1 VQLSVQARL
10 RVTAG
15 TDVEHRPDK
24 RASQIARRIEA
35 DIIRRGWPIGQ
46 SLGSEQALQRRYR
59 VSRSV
64 LREAVRLVEHHQ
76 VARMRRGP
84 NGGLLVCE
92 PDAAPATHAIIIYL
106 EYVGTTIGDLLDA
119 RLLLEPLAASLA
131 AERID
136 EAGIDRLRAV
146 LGAEQHRTRDPL
158 VPHDEFHAAL
168 AEQSKNSVLQL
179 FIDILMR
186 LTVRY
191 AEDSRLDSARDALDA
206 IDRRHREHAGIVAAV
221 TAGDAARAMT
231 LSEHHAESVT
241 AWLQDHQPGDDARR
255 NGVRWGYRPLAGE
268 SRAISG
274 AAGRTRKRRKS
285 DAEAPH
291 GKLAEVL
298 AAAIRDD
305 IATSGWRV
313 GEVFGT
319 EVALLERYRVSR
331 SVLREAVR
339 LLEYH
344 AVATTRRGP
353 GGGLVVA
360 EPQAQ
365 ASIDTIALYLQYR
378 KPRREDLSL
387 IRDAIEIDNVAKVV
401 KRRDAPEVR
410 AFLER
415 HRLIIEEAG
424 SDMRKAAMEEFLFH
438 TGLAQLAGNAVLD
451 LFLRILVEL
460 FRRHWAGT
468 EHKSPSRSDLV
479 DVQHAHMRI
488 IEAIAQGDESLARHR
503 IRRHLD
509 AAASWWL

>member
-1 VQLSVQARL
+1 MQLSPEALLDTGAARPTE
-10 RVTAG
+10 RRAG
-15 TDVEHRPDK
+15 K
-24 RASQIARRIEA
+24 RAAQIARRIEA
-35 DIIRRGWPIGQ
+35 DIIRRGWPVGQ
-46 SLGSEQALQRRYR
+46 SLGSESALQKRYR
-59 VSRSV
+59 ASRSV

-106 EYVGTTIGDLLDA
+106 EYLGTTIGDLLDA

-131 AERID
+131 AQRID

-146 LGAEQHRTRDPL
+146 LRAEQNRTPDPTAAA
-158 VPHDEFHAAL
+158 DEFHSAL
-168 AEQSKNSVLQL
+168 AEQSKNPVLQL
-179 FIDILMR
+179 FIDILTR

-191 AEDSRLDSARDALDA
+191 AEDSRPDSASDALEA
-206 IDRRHREHAGIVAAV
+206 IDRRHREHSAIVAAV

-231 LSEHHAESVT
+231 LSERHAESVT
-241 AWLQDHQPGDDARR
+241 AWLQDHHHPGRR
-255 NGVRWGYRPLAGE
+255 P
-268 SRAISG
+268 
-274 AAGRTRKRRKS
+274 RTS
-285 DAEAPH
+285 DREAPH
-291 GKLAEVL
+291 GKLAEML

-305 IATSGWRV
+305 IASSGWQV

-344 AVATTRRGP
+344 TVATTRRGP

-378 KPRREDLSL
+378 QPRREDLGL

-401 KRRDAPEVR
+401 SRREAAEVR
-410 AFLER
+410 AFLDG
-415 HRLIIEEAG
+415 HRSVIEEAG
-424 SDMRKAAMEEFLFH
+424 DDPREAGMQEFLFH
-438 TGLAQLAGNAVLD
+438 TGLAALAGNAVLE

-460 FRRHWAGT
+460 FRRHWASS
-468 EHKSPSRSDLV
+468 ERPIPSRSDLV
-479 DVQHAHMRI
+479 DVGHAHLRI

>member
-1 VQLSVQARL
+1 VQLSGDARAS
-10 RVTAG
+10 AG
-15 TDVEHRPDK
+15 AGAAAERRPDK

-46 SLGSEQALQRRYR
+46 SLGSEQALQQRYQA
-59 VSRSV
+59 SRSV

-106 EYVGTTIGDLLDA
+106 EYLGITIDDLLNA
-119 RLLLEPLAASLA
+119 RLLFEPLAASQSAL
-131 AERID
+131 RID

-146 LGAEQHRTRDPL
+146 LRAEEGRQPDPAT
-158 VPHDEFHAAL
+158 PNDEFHAAL
-168 AEQSKNSVLQL
+168 AEQSKNPVLQL
-179 FIDILMR
+179 FIDILVR

-191 AEDSRLDSARDALDA
+191 AEDSRVDSASEAFEV
-206 IDRRHREHAGIVAAV
+206 IGRRHRDHSAIVAAV

-231 LSEHHAESVT
+231 LSERHAASVT
-241 AWLQDHQPGDDARR
+241 KWLQDHHRHG
-255 NGVRWGYRPLAGE
+255 
-268 SRAISG
+268 
-274 AAGRTRKRRKS
+274 GRTRAHLFNR
-285 DAEAPH
+285 EAPQ

-305 IATSGWRV
+305 IAGSGWQV

-319 EVALLERYRVSR
+319 EVALLERYQVSR
-331 SVLREAVR
+331 AVLREAVR

-344 AVATTRRGP
+344 AVATTRPGP

-378 KPRREDLSL
+378 EPSREDLTM

-401 KRRDAPEVR
+401 ARHDAPEVR
-410 AFLER
+410 AFLDSQ
-415 HRLIIEEAG
+415 RLMIEQAG
-424 SDMRKAAMEEFLFH
+424 DDPRKAGVEEFLFH
-438 TGLAQLAGNAVLD
+438 AGLAKLAGNAVLE
-451 LFLRILVEL
+451 LFLRILVEV
-460 FRRHWAGT
+460 FRRYWAST
-468 EHKSPSRSDLV
+468 DRPVPSHTDLV
-479 DVQHAHMRI
+479 DVRHAHLRI
-488 IEAIAQGDESLARHR
+488 IEAIAHGDDSLARHR

>member
-1 VQLSVQARL
+1 LSGNART
-10 RVTAG
+10 RAKAG
-15 TDVEHRPDK
+15 AAAERRPDK

-35 DIIRRGWPIGQ
+35 DIIRRGWPVGE
-46 SLGSEQALQRRYR
+46 SLGSEQVLQQRYQ

-64 LREAVRLVEHHQ
+64 LREAVRLVEHHR

-106 EYVGTTIGDLLDA
+106 EYRGITIDDLLNA
-119 RLLLEPLAASLA
+119 RLLLEPLAASRA
-131 AERID
+131 ALHID
-136 EAGIDRLRAV
+136 EAGIERLRAV
-146 LGAEQHRTRDPL
+146 LRAEQDRRPDPAT
-158 VPHDEFHAAL
+158 PNDEFHAAL
-168 AEQSKNSVLQL
+168 ADQSKNPVLQL

-191 AEDSRLDSARDALDA
+191 AEGSRLDSASDAFEA
-206 IDRRHREHAGIVAAV
+206 IEYRHRDHSAIVAAV

-231 LSEHHAESVT
+231 LSEQHAAAVT
-241 AWLQDHQPGDDARR
+241 QWLQDHHHPDARSPAHSADHE
-255 NGVRWGYRPLAGE
+255 VPQ
-268 SRAISG
+268 
-274 AAGRTRKRRKS
+274 
-285 DAEAPH
+285 

-298 AAAIRDD
+298 AAAIRAD
-305 IATSGWRV
+305 IASSGWQV

-319 EVALLERYRVSR
+319 EVALLERYQVSR
-331 SVLREAVR
+331 AALREAVR

-378 KPRREDLSL
+378 QPRREDLTV

-401 KRRDAPEVR
+401 ARHDATEVR
-410 AFLER
+410 AFLDSQ
-415 HRLIIEEAG
+415 RLLMEQVG
-424 SDMRKAAMEEFLFH
+424 DDPRKAGVEEFLFH
-438 TGLAQLAGNAVLD
+438 AGLAKLAGNAVLE
-451 LFLRILVEL
+451 LFLRILVAV
-460 FRRHWAGT
+460 FGRYWAST
-468 EHKSPSRSDLV
+468 DQPFPSHADLV
-479 DVQHAHMRI
+479 DIRHAHLRI
-488 IEAIAQGDESLARHR
+488 IDAIAVGDDSLARHR